1 MAIIGPPG
9 NAIDAAAPIYATTV
23 FQRPVA
29 TREVTIKALKLGSG
43 GGAASPTTGQL
54 WPRGK

>member
-9 NAIDAAAPIYATTV
+9 NAIDTAAPIYATTV

-29 TREVTIKALKLGSG
+29 TREVTIKALKLG
-43 GGAASPTTGQL
+43 GGAAPPTTTGQL